1 MGNIRESVGAIALD
15 LILESGSLKDQL
27 SNAVNGAMRG
37 VGKTA
42 GGGLTKGFAKLGA
55 VVGSVFAVNQIVNFG
70 KECINLGSDLA
81 EVQNV
86 VDVTFGSMNRE
97 INEFS
102 QNAMTQFGLSET
114 VAKKYAGTFGAMSKS
129 FGIAIDQSVSMS
141 KALTGLA
148 GDVSSFYNIS
158 SDEAY
163 TKLKAV
169 YTGETESLKELGVVM
184 TQTALDEFAYAKG
197 MGKTTSKM
205 AEREKVMLRYQFV
218 LDKLNTASGDF
229 MRTSDGWANQTRVLK
244 LSFDALKASIGQG
257 FINLLTP
264 VIKSLNVLLSK
275 LQVVAKA
282 FVEFTAALMGK
293 KVSISSGA
301 GSAGDSLVDMGN
313 SGAESA
319 KKIKKA
325 FAGVDEINQL
335 QFNNT
340 KGAGGG
346 GGSIPDFKPEDMGN
360 SKVSEEI
367 NKWTAALEKFK
378 IMLQPTTDAL
388 KRLWNEG
395 LAKLG
400 NFAWGTLTDFYNSF
414 LVPVGK
420 WVMGTGLPR
429 FFDITN
435 ALLNEINWERL
446 RTSLDGLYK
455 ALTKFTTFV
464 FDGLLDFYE
473 YFLKPL
479 SVWFMS
485 EAIPQLSDILTEFV
499 DGVDWESLNTSLEAF
514 WKAIEPY
521 AEEFGQGLIDFFKD
535 ASKIAVDVINKLPG
549 FLDKFTDALNKGD
562 SEDAR
567 KWGYNLIPFALGL
580 EALKKGFTG
589 FAIVGLGTKIF
600 KLLSKDSGKI
610 AKAGGALSKGGK
622 SLAKGTKAF
631 SMKSAL
637 EGQFVLAGF
646 VGMCEGLNN
655 EVEKASKLQAPIDF
669 SKTMPQRQDFD
680 NMTDYTAALDKFNTE
695 LGVLKTNA
703 FDAYGLKI
711 DGIEFDEAGMDTSFV
726 SIGDKIKSWWSSSV
740 IPLFTTKGYDT
751 TKQNAVNGG
760 EWMSS
765 FLDSAKNWWD
775 SNIVTFWDKHIAP
788 WFTAAKWSE
797 LWQSVKTAFA
807 TKWEEIVSWWESSA
821 LCTWWTENVEPWFQA
836 ETWKTLWENVKA
848 AFFEKW
854 QEIVN
859 WWNTSALVVWFNTY
873 VVPWFTRERWIELW
887 DTIQAT
893 AVEIFEKLKAK
904 AIEIWTSITTKLA
917 EFITKIKD
925 EATEKFNLLT
935 DNVKSAFDK
944 VKTSVTTVLD
954 GIKSKVSEIFGSLV
968 NIVRG
973 PINAIIDL
981 VNKAI
986 DGINGMGLKIP
997 KFLTG
1002 GKNISFDIAHIPK
1015 LAQGGYVKANT
1026 PQLAIVGDNKRHGE
1040 ITAPDNKMFEIMM
1053 QSLNSFFG
1061 NLQASTKSQ
1070 SEPAFSGDIVIPIYL
1085 GNELVDER
1093 VITAQQI
1100 KTFRTGGR

>member
-218 LDKLNTASGDF
+218 LDKLNAASGDF

-335 QFNNT
+335 QFNDT
-340 KGAGGG
+340 KGTGGG

-446 RTSLDGLYK
+446 RTSLDGLYG
-455 ALTKFTTFV
+455 ALSKFTTFV

-562 SEDAR
+562 PENAR
-567 KWGYNLIPFALGL
+567 KWGYNLIPFVLGL
-580 EALKKGFTG
+580 GALKNAFTG
-589 FAIVGLGTKIF
+589 FVVAQLGIKLF
-600 KLLSKDSGKI
+600 KLLFKDSGKAAKVGGAFASLSTGVTGI
-610 AKAGGALSKGGK
+610 NGLATALVNLNGAVNPAMWPALWESLKIQFPGFGNWVDDVNTWLVTNIEDPFINFLKSFLNWDWSLDCFAKAKESFGNVKEAFDNNDWAEVGINILKGILNGFSGAIGFVTEPIADLLHGFVTALCDVFTMHSP
-622 SLAKGTKAF
+622 AKG
-631 SMKSAL
+631 M
-637 EGQFVLAGF
+637 EPY
-646 VGMCEGLNN
+646 GLNIFLGII
-655 EVEKASKLQAPIDF
+655 EGFKSKF
-669 SKTMPQRQDFD
+669 S
-680 NMTDYTAALDKFNTE
+680 E
-695 LGVLKTNA
+695 WV
-703 FDAYGLKI
+703 
-711 DGIEFDEAGMDTSFV
+711 
-726 SIGDKIKSWWSSSV
+726 SV
-740 IPLFTTKGYDT
+740 IQEWYD
-751 TKQNAVNGG
+751 NYV
-760 EWMSS
+760 
-765 FLDSAKNWWD
+765 
-775 SNIVTFWDKHIAP
+775 AP
-788 WFTAAKWSE
+788 WFTAETWIT
-797 LWQSVKTAFA
+797 LGQGIIDGIV
-807 TKWEEIVSWWESSA
+807 TKWNE
-821 LCTWWTENVEPWFQA
+821 L
-836 ETWKTLWENVKA
+836 
-848 AFFEKW
+848 
-854 QEIVN
+854 VN

-1070 SEPAFSGDIVIPIYL
+1070 SEPAFSGDIIIPIYL